1 MRVLIF
7 GASRGIG
14 LETARQALEA
24 GYGVR
29 TFARSSAANL
39 NSNSSLENFRGNA
52 LNVEDVKTALVGVD
66 VVIQTLGVGIGE
78 LLRPVHLFSEA
89 TEILIGAM
97 KTQKVKRLICLTG
110 FGAGDSR
117 ASISCLQR
125 LPFQVVFGRAYDDK
139 SLQEQLIKDS
149 ELDWTIARP
158 GVLTWT
164 SDQSL
169 QSPYRG
175 ISVSK
180 RYNFS
185 RKCRRFSSST
195 DCRSD
200 VHPQS
205 SSARQLSLG
214 FLGDQRGAK
223 ISKNDRIFRW
233 LLFLVSVRNRFL
245 PT

>member
-1 MRVLIF
+1 MRVLII

-29 TFARSSAANL
+29 TFARSSAASL
-39 NSNSSLENFRGNA
+39 NSNSSLENLRGDA

-78 LLRPVHLFSEA
+78 LFRPVHLFSEA

-97 KTQKVKRLICLTG
+97 KTQKVKRLICVTG

-158 GVLTWT
+158 GVLTSGRRT
-164 SDQSL
+164 NHYKVLSEASQF
-169 QSPYRG
+169 RNG
-175 ISVSK
+175 II
-180 RYNFS
+180 S
-185 RKCRRFSSST
+185 RANVA
-195 DCRSD
+195 D
-200 VHPQS
+200 
-205 SSARQLSLG
+205 
-214 FLGDQRGAK
+214 
-223 ISKNDRIFRW
+223 
-233 LLFLVSVRNRFL
+233 FLVRQIADQTYIHKAPVLVS
-245 PT
+245 